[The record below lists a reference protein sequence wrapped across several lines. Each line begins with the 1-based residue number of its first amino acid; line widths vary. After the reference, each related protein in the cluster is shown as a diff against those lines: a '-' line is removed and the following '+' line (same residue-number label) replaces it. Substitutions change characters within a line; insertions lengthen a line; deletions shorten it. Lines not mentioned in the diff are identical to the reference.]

1 MVSTVPASPS
11 PTTTAL
17 VEQLMAHI
25 QGDVLASDLD
35 RAIYSTDASMYRV
48 LPRCVVAPRDT
59 ADIVQ
64 TLQLVH
70 AHHSSIIPRG
80 GGTSLSGQSVGT
92 GVVLDLSKYM
102 NRVLELNATKRW
114 VWVEAGAIQA
124 HVNNMAS
131 QHGLKIGPDPS
142 STRMASVGGM
152 IGNNSTGAHSIL
164 YGMIADHV
172 KAVEVVLWDGSVV
185 MFDPKTPDELEQ
197 ITQHD
202 TLEARLYR
210 EIPSLVRTYAEDIRT
225 RYPKVWRNVAGYN
238 LDRVLKLMERGESFT
253 LAPLIVGSEGTLG
266 VVTRVKLNL
275 VDIPKHTHL
284 SVVHFNSLRES
295 MEAVPTILE
304 HQPAA
309 VELIDRYF
317 NQLAATSTEWG
328 ALLPHYFRNDPAAV
342 LVVEFY
348 GNSMTE
354 LSERAQQLQAHLA
367 QKGYRGEVVQLAQPH
382 EINTLWNIR
391 KAGLGLMMS
400 KRGDAKPQSFIDD
413 ATVPIEHLPA
423 FAEEVERICNELG
436 TPAAIIGHASAGC
449 IHVNPTLS
457 TKDPASTEK
466 IRQLSEAILTL
477 AIKYEGSTTGEHGEG
492 IARSFFNEQLYGTR
506 LHTAFRQVKGL
517 FDPHNLLNP
526 GKIID
531 APTPWDPQVIR
542 MSPHYHTQHAP
553 TFTWLDF
560 SQDGGFSGA
569 VEMCNGQGFCRKT
582 DGGIMCPSYIA
593 TRDEK
598 HSTRGR
604 ANALRSAMSGALG
617 EEGMTSDALYEAL
630 DLCLECKACQRECP
644 SIVDMAKMKS
654 EFLAHYQAAKGV
666 PLRSRVFGNI
676 RLINQLGSLP
686 VVRSLVN
693 WSFTDRTLRAWME
706 LGLGIAQARSLPLL
720 ARQPFG
726 DWFKQHAQPTAP
738 TANKVILWDDTFM
751 TYNEPQVGIAAV
763 RLLEALD
770 YTVEVLSNHA
780 CCGRPMISKG
790 LLEQAKHAAEH
801 NLARLRPALQAH
813 TPIIGLE
820 PSCVSAFRDEYPDL
834 LRTDE
839 ARQLGQQVLFFEEFF
854 VQALA
859 KHPLRFA
866 TPTQPREIHV
876 HGHCH
881 QRTLI
886 GAETMVAMLRHLP
899 NTTVKLIDSGCC
911 GMAGSFGYEAE
922 HHELSLKIGEDRLFP
937 AIRAT
942 HADALIS
949 APGTSCRHQIYDAT
963 GRVAVHPLVLMA
975 DALA

>member
-1 MVSTVPASPS
+1 MVSTISPIEAVSPS
-11 PTTTAL
+11 AL
-17 VEQLMAHI
+17 VAQLTKQI
-25 QGDVLASDLD
+25 RGDVLPSALD
-35 RAIYSTDASMYRV
+35 RAIYSTDASMYRI
-48 LPRCVVAPRDT
+48 LPHCVVAPRDP

-64 TLQLVH
+64 TLKLVG
-70 AHHSSIIPRG
+70 AHGSSVVPRG
-80 GGTSLSGQSVGT
+80 GGTSLSGQSVGE

-102 NRVLELNATKRW
+102 NRILELNAEKRW
-114 VWVEAGAIQA
+114 VWVEAGAVQA
-124 HVNNMAS
+124 DVNHAAS
-131 QHGLKIGPDPS
+131 KFGLKIGPDPS

-152 IGNNSTGAHSIL
+152 VGNNSTGAHSIL

-172 KAVEVVLWDGSVV
+172 KEVEVILADGSIVL
-185 MFDPKTPDELEQ
+185 FAPKTPEQLEQ
-197 ITQHD
+197 LAAQPTIEGQ
-202 TLEARLYR
+202 LYR
-210 EIPSLVRTYAEDIRT
+210 EIPLLVREYADDIRT

-238 LDRVLKLMERGESFT
+238 LDRLLKMMERGESFN

-266 VVTRVKLNL
+266 VVTRVKLGL
-275 VDIPKHTHL
+275 VEIPKHTHL
-284 SVVHFNSLRES
+284 SVVHFKSLRES

-348 GNSMTE
+348 GDT
-354 LSERAQQLQAHLA
+354 LSELVERAERLQAHLA
-367 QKGYRGEVVQLAQPH
+367 EVGYRGEVVQLAQPK

-423 FAEEVERICNELG
+423 FAEEVERVCIALDAQ
-436 TPAAIIGHASAGC
+436 AAIIGHASAGC
-449 IHVNPTLS
+449 IHINPTLS
-457 TKDPASTEK
+457 TKDPASTQK
-466 IRQLSEAILTL
+466 IRQLSEAILSL

-517 FDPHNLLNP
+517 FDPDNRLNP

-553 TFTWLDF
+553 SFTWLDF
-560 SQDGGFSGA
+560 SKDGGFAGA

-617 EEGMTSDALYEAL
+617 EDGMMSEELYEAL

-654 EFLAHYQAAKGV
+654 EFLAHYQAEKGI
-666 PLRSRVFGNI
+666 PLRSRLFGNI
-676 RLINQLGSLP
+676 RLMNQLGSLP
-686 VVRSLVN
+686 FVRSLVN
-693 WSFTDRTLRAWME
+693 HTFTDRTLRAWME
-706 LGLGIAQARSLPLL
+706 LGLGIAQERSLPLL

-726 DWFKQHAQPTAP
+726 RWFKQHAQPTP
-738 TANKVILWDDTFM
+738 RKGKVVLWDDTFM

-763 RLLEALD
+763 RLLEALG
-770 YTVEVLSNHA
+770 YAVEVLNGHA

-790 LLEQAKHAAEH
+790 LLSQATQVAEQ
-801 NLARLRPALQAH
+801 NLKQLLPYVQEGI
-813 TPIIGLE
+813 PIIGLE

-834 LRTDE
+834 LRSEE
-839 ARQLGQQVLFFEEFF
+839 ARQLAKQVLFFEEFF
-854 VQALA
+854 HQALQEQPIPFTTP
-859 KHPLRFA
+859 KH
-866 TPTQPREIHV
+866 PREIHV

-881 QRTLI
+881 QRSLI
-886 GAETMVAMLRHLP
+886 GAETMVEMLRHLP

-911 GMAGSFGYEAE
+911 GMAGSFGYETE
-922 HHELSLKIGEDRLFP
+922 HYALSLKIGEDRLFP
-937 AIRAT
+937 AIRAA
-942 HADALIS
+942 HADAFIS
-949 APGTSCRHQIYDAT
+949 ASGTSCRHQIYDAT
-963 GRVAVHPLVLMA
+963 GRVAVHPLVVMA
-975 DALA
+975 EALP